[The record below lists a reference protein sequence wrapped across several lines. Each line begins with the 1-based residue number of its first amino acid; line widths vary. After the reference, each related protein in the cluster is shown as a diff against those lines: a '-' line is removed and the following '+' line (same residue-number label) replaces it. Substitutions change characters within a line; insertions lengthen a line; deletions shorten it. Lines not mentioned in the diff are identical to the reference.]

1 MNPNEN
7 KKVVISAKDA
17 ELLIPT
23 YKEVREVE
31 ATYVR
36 VKEIALRLTLKLAE
50 IEYKE
55 EDVWVVQPQQD
66 GSVVVCLQVTPPE
79 EE

>member
-1 MNPNEN
+1 MNSNES
-7 KKVVISAKDA
+7 VVISAKDA

-23 YKEVREVE
+23 YKEVREAE

-55 EDVWVVQPQQD
+55 EEVWIVQPQQD
-66 GSVVVCLQVTPPE
+66 GSVVVRLQVPSPE
-79 EE
+79 EEEE